1 MNVPARVRLLKALQ
15 LAVSVA
21 VLVLFWLIYPG
32 VLLVVAGVA
41 GACYVIAAVAA
52 ATDRLVGIWAAFFF
66 TLLAFAFSTWGVYRY
81 LDNGFE
87 YFAGNFPARTGIYWP
102 AYLFLFIAVGSLAV
116 IVLHAL
122 STRWMRHPRT
132 ERGG

>member
-1 MNVPARVRLLKALQ
+1 MSAPVRVGLLKALQ

-32 VLLVVAGVA
+32 ILLLVTGIAGV
-41 GACYVIAAVAA
+41 CYVIAAIAA
-52 ATDRLVGIWAAFFF
+52 ASDRVVGIWAAFFF

-87 YFAGNFPARTGIYWP
+87 YLSGNFPSRTGIHWP

-122 STRWMRHPRT
+122 SARWMRHPQT
-132 ERGG
+132 KHAG